1 MHVEI
6 VIWNKWCFLNA
17 PGNIKNDISAFLSY
31 KVPNARFTYSGEEYK
46 TLLTK
51 KGAFKTGFLSSV
63 VQRLSDIGC
72 EVIKRDQRNNKF
84 EILPGEVVHE
94 LPTGNL
100 RDRQES
106 ALDVIFSDSND
117 LRGIVDAATNF
128 GKNWVIAA
136 ATKTV
141 LPKSKVLITI
151 HRQELFVQLYEFLTE
166 CGIEV
171 SRYGTY
177 GNKRYTEIGHVT
189 LAMYKTLGVDM
200 QKTEVLAHLKSVGTL
215 LVDEAHRATSKEYY
229 EVLSNVDAYSVFY
242 FSGTPFTGVDQHDL
256 NMVGD
261 SGEVKVKITN
271 QDLIDDGVSQKP
283 LVTFKTITQSS
294 MPIFTYQ
301 DELLELMYS
310 QERLNYMKSIINES
324 LDSNTLISV
333 RTKDHGEYLLVELSK
348 LATVV
353 EFVQSNDPER
363 ASKVKSFK
371 DGITKVLIT
380 TEILK
385 EGVNLPL
392 IHNYINAAEGKS
404 VVWLKQFLGRALR
417 HDGIN
422 ETVNVYDFIDMGRY
436 TKAHSDERL
445 RIYTAEGFDIK
456 II

>member
-17 PGNIKNDISAFLSY
+17 PGNVRNDISAFLSY
-31 KVPNARFTYSGEEYK
+31 KVPGARFTYSGDEYK

-72 EVIKRDQRNNKF
+72 EVVKRDQRNNKF
-84 EILPGEVVHE
+84 EILPEEVVHT
-94 LPTGNL
+94 LPTGDL
-100 RDRQES
+100 RERQIEVV
-106 ALDVIFSDSND
+106 DTIFSDSNN

-128 GKNWVIAA
+128 GKNWIIAA
-136 ATKTV
+136 TVKTV
-141 LPKSKVLITI
+141 LPKSKVVITI

-177 GNKRYTEIGHVT
+177 GKTRYTELGDVT
-189 LAMYKTLGVDM
+189 LAMYKTLLVDI
-200 QKTEVLAHLKSVGTL
+200 QTTEVLSHLKGVGTL

-229 EVLSNVDAYSVFY
+229 GVLSNIDAYAVFY
-242 FSGTPFTGVDQHDL
+242 LSGTPFTGVDQHDL
-256 NMVGD
+256 NIVGD
-261 SGEVKVKITN
+261 SGEVLIKVTN
-271 QDLIDDGVSQKP
+271 QDLVEDGVSQKP
-283 LVTFKTITQSS
+283 IVTFKKITQSS
-294 MPIFTYQ
+294 MPIFNYQ
-301 DELLELMYS
+301 DELLDLMYS
-310 QERLNYMKSIINES
+310 QERLNWMKEIINNS

-348 LATVV
+348 LDTVV

-363 ASKVKSFK
+363 LQKVKSFK

-404 VVWLKQFLGRALR
+404 IVWLKQFLGRALR

-422 ETVNVYDFIDMGRY
+422 ETVNVFDFVDMGRY
-436 TKAHSDERL
+436 TKPHSDERL
-445 RIYTAEGFDIK
+445 SIYKNEGFDIK
-456 II
+456 IV